1 MTVRPFTL
9 VLVVA
14 LTTALLSACGGS
26 SSGGVYNQA
35 FNVSGQWTGT
45 LSDSTGAA
53 RLVSMTLSDGGGTVT
68 GTISVTGHA
77 CISGGNLTGT
87 AVQAP
92 ANTTGDNPLTAD
104 QENSNGGTASLSVT
118 SGQATG
124 GVSAVSIELG
134 GENYSTLPTVSF
146 SAPPSGGSRATGVA
160 VLGTTAADTV
170 GQVAGVIVTDPG
182 AGYVTAPTVIITAA
196 SGDDDAEGA
205 QATAAI
211 DTAAVTNSVTFT
223 LTGSSSSLA
232 GNYSGVWKSTTT
244 SCASQ
249 TQGTITLSRL

>member
-1 MTVRPFTL
+1 MMTVRPFTL

-14 LTTALLSACGGS
+14 LTTTLLSACGGS

-45 LSDSTGAA
+45 LSDSTSVAKAA
-53 RLVSMTLSDGGGTVT
+53 SMTLSDGGGDVT
-68 GTISVTGHA
+68 GTLSVVEHT
-77 CISGGNLTGT
+77 CISGGSLTGT

-92 ANTTGDNPLTAD
+92 ANTTGDNPLTGD
-104 QENSNGGTASLSVT
+104 QENSNRGTVSLTAT
-118 SGQATG
+118 SGQASG
-124 GVSAVSIELG
+124 GVSAVTITLG

-146 SAPPSGGSRATGVA
+146 SVPPTGGSRATGVA
-160 VLGTTAADTV
+160 VLGTTTADTD

-182 AGYVTAPTVIITAA
+182 SGYVTAPTVSF
-196 SGDDDAEGA
+196 SGGGGSGA
-205 QATAAI
+205 IATAAI
-211 DTAAVTNSVTFT
+211 DTATVTDSVTFT

-232 GNYSGVWKSTTT
+232 GNYSGVWKSTDS
-244 SCASQ
+244 SCAVQ

>member
-232 GNYSGVWKSTTT
+232 GNYSGVWKSTDS